1 MLYNPAGLA
10 IAGMSFY
17 LLLWAFAPV
26 HLDVTLSFGG
36 LVFISACYAFF
47 IAGCVLGGKKRTTL
61 ALYRQIPQLRGDMS
75 AKVFWIICV
84 IGLIGACLKVYD
96 RYFIRGISLGAG
108 LFEAREELNDAA
120 SGPLSVIAGL
130 LYPFSLIPL
139 IVDMSIYKTKRLG
152 FRRVVAALLFIF
164 PAVDALLLLSRSQ
177 MLVSGLLIY
186 LLISHTV
193 HGGRLIVRKMV
204 LVAVGIFAFLVTLS
218 GVAFATRLEGM
229 GHDLTYSILNSGYAF
244 TVQPSAGLLAYIQQS
259 ENYFTGA
266 LLTVT
271 NMSQYL
277 LHGIPEFSLLW
288 DRGDSQLF
296 TWGSQ
301 FFFPYV
307 KTLNILQVADIPI
320 PDAEDIYIRVGVYTS
335 FFGPLWADFGYF
347 GLIFMLLFGFL
358 AARASNAV
366 INGNVYVTPLYLYM
380 ALIILMMP
388 TVNLFIGAQGIYA
401 INAFLVFILISK
413 FPGAR
418 ITPRLVAVT
427 APPGQDLAVQDV
439 TRARP

>member
-10 IAGMSFY
+10 IAGMGFY
-17 LLLWAFAPV
+17 LLLWVLAPV
-26 HLDVTLSFGG
+26 HLDAPLSFGG
-36 LVFISACYAFF
+36 LAFIFACYVFF
-47 IAGCVLGGKKRTTL
+47 IAGCVLGNKKRTTL
-61 ALYRQIPQLRGDMS
+61 ALYRQMPQLRGDMS
-75 AKVFWIICV
+75 SKVFWIICV

-108 LFEAREELNDAA
+108 LFDAREELNDAA
-120 SGPLSVIAGL
+120 SGPFSVIAGL

-139 IVDMSIYKTKRLG
+139 IVDLSIYRVKRLR

-186 LLISHTV
+186 LLISHAV

-204 LVAVGIFAFLVTLS
+204 LVAVGILAFLVTLS
-218 GVAFATRLEGM
+218 AVVFATRLEGM
-229 GHDLTYSILNSGYAF
+229 GHDLAYSILNSGYAF
-244 TVQPSAGLLAYIQQS
+244 TVQPSANLLAYIEQS
-259 ENYFTGA
+259 GSYFTGA

-271 NMSQYL
+271 NFSQYL
-277 LHGIPEFSLLW
+277 LHGIPEFCLLW

-307 KTLNILQVADIPI
+307 KTLNILQLANIPI
-320 PDAEDIYIRVGVYTS
+320 PEAEDVYVRAGIFTS

-358 AARASNAV
+358 AARASNAM

-401 INAFLVFILISK
+401 INAFIVFILISK
-413 FPGAR
+413 FPGTKM
-418 ITPRLVAVT
+418 TPRLVAMAT
-427 APPGQDLAVQDV
+427 PSEQDLTVQDAP
-439 TRARP
+439 RAHP